1 MIRMSPST
9 FMVDMVRASSQR
21 HADQRPEPQYGRRD
35 AEPEAKDRARDRA
48 RPERRAGAQGAPG
61 PGPPGDRDDGRRAEP
76 GQIDTG
82 AQPIRRQADERDR
95 QGDRPE
101 TDQRQ
106 TEPLTSVVVGSG
118 DRRDHG
124 RIIAGR
130 TPLVPRS
137 EEPRSR
143 GTQAD
148 LRPRIATRLLIFVRA
163 W

>member
-1 MIRMSPST
+1 MIRRSLST
-9 FMVDMVRASSQR
+9 FTVDTDRASSQR

-35 AEPEAKDRARDRA
+35 AEPEAQDRARDRA

-61 PGPPGDRDDGRRAEP
+61 PGPSDDRDDGHRAEP

-82 AQPIRRQADERDR
+82 AQPVRRQADERDR

-106 TEPLTSVVVGSG
+106 DEPSTSVVVGSG

-130 TPLVPRS
+130 IALVPWS
-137 EEPRSR
+137 GGPRSS
-143 GTQAD
+143 G
-148 LRPRIATRLLIFVRA
+148 RL
-163 W
+163 